1 MPKVILELIL
11 LAAFLSL
18 HFHYYLDVADILLHF
33 FWYLR
38 QIIYR
43 YIEEVG

>member
-1 MPKVILELIL
+1 MPKVIPELIL

-18 HFHYYLDVADILLHF
+18 HYRCYLDVADILLQS
-33 FWYLR
+33 FWYLH